1 MANLLEDQKMIQ
13 HEIHDEMKN
22 SYIDYAMSVIVG
34 RALPDVRDGLKP
46 VHRRILYGMSGLGV
60 TPDKP
65 FKKSARIVGEVMGKY
80 HPHGDSSIY
89 YAMVRLAQ
97 DFSTRYLLVD
107 GHGNFGSVDG
117 DGAAA
122 MRYTEA
128 RMSPFSLEMIRDI
141 DKDTVDFMPNF
152 DEEEKEPVVL
162 PSRFPNL
169 LVNGSNG
176 IAVGMA
182 TSIPPHNLKEVIDA
196 AVKMIDDEDCTID
209 DLIDIVKGPDFPTG
223 AQILGKKGAREAYRT
238 GQGKVT
244 VRAVADIEETDRG
257 RSQIIVTEIP
267 FQVNKARL
275 LEKIGELVKD
285 KRIDGISAIRD
296 ESNRNGMRIVIELKK
311 DANPKITLNRLYKHT
326 QLQDNY
332 SMIMIALVD
341 GQPRLLNLYEILN
354 EYLKHQK
361 DVVTR
366 RTRFDLGKAEARA
379 HILEGLRIALDNI
392 DEIIKII
399 RSSYND
405 ARERL
410 MERFGLSEIQAQAI
424 LDMRLA
430 RLQGLEREK
439 IDAEYE
445 ELCKKI
451 AYYKELLADEKMLMG
466 VVKDELLE
474 IKKKYGDKRRT
485 KITASVDDMDEEDLI
500 EEKQVAITLTHLG
513 YLKRIPADTYK
524 TQKRGGKGITGLTTR
539 ENDFVTDLI
548 MTSTHDN
555 LMFFT
560 NTGKA
565 HKIKAYEIPEAT
577 RTAKGTPAINF
588 LNLMQRERIT
598 TVIPFRDFRDDKY
611 LMAVTKKGTIKKTAI
626 SDFDT
631 NRKTGLIAINLKDGD
646 ELVEIKQTTGSD
658 NVIIITKQ
666 GKCICFSEN
675 DVRPMGRIA
684 GGVRA
689 IKLED
694 DDEVVSMQLV
704 QPGEELMVV
713 TSKGYGKRT
722 PVEDYKVQTRGG
734 KGLLTYDKSKFN
746 KTGMLVG
753 ALVVDDD
760 DEVLLINS
768 EGTIIRIKAA
778 DVSKLGRATQG
789 VRIMR
794 ADDDVN
800 IISIA
805 KVIREDEHEMDAKL
819 AQEKKARDKA
829 EAVKKEAEEESEQT
843 KMKI

>member
-89 YAMVRLAQ
+89 DAMVRLAQ

-366 RTRFDLGKAEARA
+366 RTSFDLGKAEARA

-778 DVSKLGRATQG
+778 EVSKLGRATQG

-829 EAVKKEAEEESEQT
+829 ESEKEEAEEDAEQT